1 MPVGGAW
8 KTEAEVTV
16 QHTSPRGVLASVLA
30 SVLFGAIFL
39 LAGVLSSSA
48 EVVFAWRI
56 LVTFAC
62 YALALLHPLARAQL
76 RALARRLRARWWMP
90 LLLAGLASIIGFQ
103 LWLFMWAPMHGHALD
118 TSLGYLL
125 LPICLVLGGRFLLRA
140 RVSRMQWLVVSLA
153 AVAVVVKIAATPQLS
168 WVTLAICVPYT
179 VYFVVRQRFG
189 LDGPIVFGAESL
201 LMVPLAVLFL
211 MTAAPGAVSAAE
223 LAGLAGIGVASAAAM
238 SLYLAAATLLPL
250 PVFGLLSYVE
260 PVLLVGVALL
270 LGERMQGADAVVY
283 VILAVALAVLAVEGF
298 RGTRR
303 SRRGRGDLPL
313 PSDPGAPGVGEPDA
327 DPRD

>member
-1 MPVGGAW
+1 MA
-8 KTEAEVTV
+8 V

-30 SVLFGAIFL
+30 SVLFGVIFL

-62 YALALLHPLARAQL
+62 YALALLHPLAREQL
-76 RALARRLRARWWMP
+76 RLLGRRLRARWWMP
-90 LLLAGLASIIGFQ
+90 LLLIGLAAIIGFQ

-125 LPICLVLGGRFLLRA
+125 LPICLVLGGRFLLGA
-140 RVSRMQWLVVSLA
+140 RVSRMQWLVVALA
-153 AVAVVVKIAATPQLS
+153 AVAVAVKVAATPQLS
-168 WVTLAICVPYT
+168 WVTLAICLPYT

-201 LMVPLAVLFL
+201 LMVPLAVIFL
-211 MTAAPGAVSAAE
+211 VTATSGVISAAE
-223 LAGLAGIGVASAAAM
+223 LSGLVGIGLASAAAM

-270 LGERMQGADAVVY
+270 LGERMQGADALVY

-303 SRRGRGDLPL
+303 SRRGRADLPL
-313 PSDPGAPGVGEPDA
+313 PSDPGAPGVGEPDT
-327 DPRD
+327 DRRD